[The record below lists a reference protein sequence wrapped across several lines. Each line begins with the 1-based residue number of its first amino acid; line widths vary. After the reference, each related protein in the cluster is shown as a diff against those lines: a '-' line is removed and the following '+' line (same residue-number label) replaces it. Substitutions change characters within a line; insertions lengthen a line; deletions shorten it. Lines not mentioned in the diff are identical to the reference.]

1 MKYGHLRRGNPGHE
15 APRLKGGWVFQLFTM
30 FLMQFLLA
38 AAAVALYEDEIFASG
53 GSDTYR
59 KSSGRWTVSGR
70 FLDGFRTVSG
80 H

>member
-1 MKYGHLRRGNPGHE
+1 
-15 APRLKGGWVFQLFTM
+15 M